1 MATGG
6 GKGGGCAAGGAGGGV
21 GRQRRAGG
29 ECAGALFFA
38 PTVFLQNFFKE
49 ITGKRK
55 SDAVTA
61 QGI

>member
-29 ECAGALFFA
+29 ECAGALFLRQQFFCKI
-38 PTVFLQNFFKE
+38 FLKKLL
-49 ITGKRK
+49 GSAK
-55 SDAVTA
+55 VTP
-61 QGI
+61 